1 MELSLLT
8 QHRQSGPLGMSGGSD
23 GDPGKQ
29 CLIRIN
35 GEVEHLGS
43 DVSIQV
49 GVDTVIEVS
58 TPSGG
63 GWGEALKED

>member
-1 MELSLLT
+1 
-8 QHRQSGPLGMSGGSD
+8 MSGGSD